1 LKLKQALIL
10 AGGLGKRL
18 GEKSKDCPKP
28 MQLINQEPFL
38 NNIIWNLK
46 RHDITD
52 IILSIGY
59 LPEKFKEYYGTGQNF
74 EVKIRFVQEEKPAG
88 TAGAI
93 KLCESFL
100 DDYFLLIN
108 GDTLFDINFHDLA
121 VTFNNGK
128 IGHLALNFVND
139 TSRYGEV
146 KLSGKE
152 IIEFKEKSQNNYGYI
167 NSGVAIFHKR
177 LINFISNQDSSLEKD
192 VYPKMIN
199 KKLLSA
205 KKYKSF
211 FLDIGIP
218 VALSEAQS
226 LIPKWRSKSALL
238 LDRDGVINIDFGY
251 VHSMN
256 NFKWISGAR
265 ETIKMA
271 NDLGILVIVITNQA
285 GIARGLYSEKQF
297 QLFSKEINNELK
309 SFGAHIDATY
319 FCPHHPTEGIN
330 KYKINCKCR
339 KPKNGLI
346 KKAILDWK
354 LQKRKCFLIG
364 DKKSDIIAAKRSG
377 IESQQ
382 FFYKKDNLLEIF
394 KNKLFFLTDNN

>member
-1 LKLKQALIL
+1 MKLKQALIL

-38 NNIIWNLK
+38 NNLIWNLK
-46 RHDITD
+46 RYDIKD

-59 LPEKFKEYYGTGQNF
+59 LPERFKEYYGTGHNF
-74 EVKIRFVQEEKPAG
+74 EVKIRFVQEDKPAG

-152 IIEFKEKSQNNYGYI
+152 IIEFKEKSQNNSGYI
-167 NSGVAIFHKR
+167 NSGVAIFNKS
-177 LINFISNQDSSLEKD
+177 LINFISDQDSSLEKD
-192 VYPKMIN
+192 VYPKMID

-218 VALSEAQS
+218 VTLSEAQS

-238 LDRDGVINIDFGY
+238 LDRDGVINIDYGY

-256 NFKWISGAR
+256 NFKWISGSR

-297 QLFSKEINNELK
+297 KLFSKEINNELK

-346 KKAILDWK
+346 KKAIHDWK

-394 KNKLFFLTDNN
+394 KNKLNFLIDNN